1 MMYNGKVIYGSNINL
16 RYKIIYKGEINMK
29 IEKTFENNTL
39 TLIPQGRLDSITSPE
54 LESAIEDSI
63 GDATSLVLDM
73 KELEYISSAGLRVL
87 LKAQKM
93 MNNRGKMKVLNVND
107 TVMEVLE
114 MTGFVDMLTIG

>member
-1 MMYNGKVIYGSNINL
+1 MVLTLFEIKN
-16 RYKIIYKGEINMK
+16 IYKGEINMR

-39 TLIPQGRLDSITSPE
+39 TLVPQGRLDSITSPE

-73 KELEYISSAGLRVL
+73 KDLEYISSAGLRVL

-93 MNNRGKMKVLNVND
+93 MNNSGKMKVLNVND